1 MDSQK
6 LAPAQFAIIQQLYRF
21 RFLTSYH
28 LQSIL
33 KQKTIRLTNYHLQF
47 LTKNNYIAKHF
58 TRTLG
63 LGNIPAVYYLA
74 TGSIPVI
81 KNFPNV
87 TSRSIKRVY
96 RERIRSQQF
105 ITHALYMA
113 DYFLFL
119 RSDSEK
125 TNQTFHFF
133 TKVDLEA
140 HPYFLHPLPDAYFAR
155 VVATGET
162 KRYMLEVIDDTS
174 PRFAIRRR
182 VEQYN
187 DYIESEKFEEATGHP
202 FPTILFVCPGIASL
216 IYLKKHLGRVY
227 DETSLDQTSIY
238 LTTREQA
245 LKGIWEPVTAGEDD

>member
-1 MDSQK
+1 MDSQN
-6 LAPAQFAIIQQLYRF
+6 LAPAQLAIIQNLNRF
-21 RFLTSYH
+21 RFLTSLH
-28 LQSIL
+28 IQSIL

-47 LTKNNYIAKHF
+47 LTKNNYIAKHY

-81 KNFPNV
+81 KNFPDV
-87 TSRSIKRVY
+87 TTRSIKRIY

-105 ITHALYMA
+105 IAHALYLA

-125 TNQTFHFF
+125 TNQTLYFF

-140 HPYFLHPLPDAYFAR
+140 HSYFLHPLPDAYFAR
-155 VVATGET
+155 VTTTGET

-187 DYIESEKFEEATGHP
+187 DYIESGKFEEATGHP
-202 FPTILFVCPGIASL
+202 FPTILFVCPAIASL
-216 IYLKKHLGRVY
+216 IYLKKHLGRVH

-238 LTTREQA
+238 LATREQA
-245 LKGIWEPVTAGEDD
+245 LSGNWEKVEPNED